1 VVKLDKDLNII
12 WQQFCLD
19 ANKIGQIDCRMDTFD
34 GGFLVSSYYYNYD
47 DHYNYCFFFFNDNG
61 IENTP
66 EAETYVRPYDYWPN
80 PAANQLHLRYSL
92 DVQPALIEFYD
103 LQGRCV
109 YLVQSNFESVDL
121 QNLTV
126 GQYLM
131 KVTMKNGKTYTN
143 KVVYA
148 LVMMTGRACL

>member
-1 VVKLDKDLNII
+1 MITRFLANCFIILQGKDGQNEEIVTFYFRHGIDIQCDGNI
-12 WQQFCLD
+12 
-19 ANKIGQIDCRMDTFD
+19 
-34 GGFLVSSYYYNYD
+34 
-47 DHYNYCFFFFNDNG
+47 YCFFFFNDNG
-61 IENTP
+61 IENIP

-80 PAANQLHLRYSL
+80 PAANQLHLRYSP

-103 LQGRCV
+103 LQGHCV
-109 YLVQSNFESVDL
+109 YLVQSDFESVDL
-121 QNLTV
+121 QNLTA

-131 KVTMKNGKTYTN
+131 KVTMRNGKTYTN